1 MTNHPDPENPTI
13 QEQQPLVVSQFM
25 HLGLE
30 TCPPDTS
37 IKVVIRRLN
46 EKNIG
51 SILIED
57 ANEIIGIWTR
67 TDLLKLDLSS
77 RDILDSPISAVM
89 NSPVC
94 RIHKD
99 ELISSA
105 TYLFHKKQFH
115 HLLVVDCDEKPIGVL
130 AESDLVQAQ
139 SCESFLDGISIQELL
154 AGHLFYIEADS
165 QLDKVL
171 SMMAQHKVDAL
182 VVRDDDQLGIVSMRD
197 LMKCFAQKADY
208 QTLQVK
214 DIASWPLISVSQS
227 QSLAYV
233 RQFMIQHKFHHIGV
247 EDEQGQLLDLISFS
261 ELLYR
266 IEENFYY
273 QASISIK
280 EKEQRILEAETLYR
294 DLLSTSL
301 NGIIIYQGN
310 EIAFANHS
318 IHQLLGYEDNA
329 LLESCLLK
337 LIPDAQQDRFIQR
350 LQKIDQHH
358 LDFIEQTILCQD
370 GSEVRV
376 EMTHKPITYHAEPA
390 HLIVVNDLSFRQE
403 SERFQMLTRS
413 VFDNAG
419 EGILVTDIH
428 NRFVVVNKKFEEIT
442 GYSQEEVLGKNP
454 ALLSSGQQSSLFYQ
468 AMWQEL
474 SEKDT
479 WQGEIWNRKKDGTIY
494 PEWLTINAVK
504 DKEGR
509 LLHYVGLMKDLSQ
522 EKATEQEITRLSFY
536 DILTGLPNIS
546 LFKNRLQQSIQ
557 MSVHES
563 SQVALLIVDIA
574 RFKMIN
580 DAIGY
585 EHGDQLLK
593 GVAQRLNQLLDAEDS
608 VARLGADNFLIL
620 MESFQ
625 HKQDV
630 SNFAE
635 EIMEAFLTPFQVEG
649 HEHVLDIKIGVAL
662 SAEDGDTALDLMKSA
677 DEALFEAK
685 KLPHSGYAYHS
696 SELATTTSEY
706 FFYEKALRQAIE
718 NHELIAYY
726 QPQIVFETN
735 RVVAAEALVRW
746 IHPEIG
752 VISPNKFIGIAES
765 TGLIIPLGREILF
778 QACQQWLAWQRQGL
792 TLERISVNVSTVQLM
807 HRDFVQSVAQVLEET
822 GLDPKHLEL
831 EVTESFL
838 LQNEQEGIAVLHAL
852 KALGLSLSMDDFG
865 TGFSSLSYLKKLPLD
880 QLKIDQSFIRSL
892 PDDKEDLA
900 IVDAIIAVGL
910 AVEVEV
916 IAEGVETEA
925 QMAYLHNKG
934 CQLGQ
939 GYGFSPPIKQE
950 DFVQWCQSFHS

>member
-1 MTNHPDPENPTI
+1 MTDHPDPEIKTTLG
-13 QEQQPLVVSQFM
+13 QQPLVVSQFM
-25 HLGLE
+25 HMGLE
-30 TCPPDTS
+30 TCAPDTC
-37 IKVVIRRLN
+37 IKTVISYLN
-46 EKNIG
+46 EKKIG

-57 ANEIIGIWTR
+57 AGEIVGIWTR
-67 TDLLKLDLSS
+67 SDLLKLDLFSA
-77 RDILDSPISAVM
+77 DILENPISSVM

-115 HLLVVDCDEKPIGVL
+115 HLLVVDCDETPIGVL

-139 SCESFLDGISIQELL
+139 SCDAFLDGITIQELL
-154 AGHLFYIEADS
+154 AGHLFYIQADS
-165 QLDKVL
+165 GLDQVL
-171 SMMAQHKVDAL
+171 SMMSEHNVDAL
-182 VVRDDDQLGIVSMRD
+182 VVKDVDQLGIVSMRD
-197 LMKCFAQKADY
+197 LLKCFAQQTDY
-208 QTLQVK
+208 QTLKVK
-214 DIASWPLISVSQS
+214 DIASWPLISVSHS
-227 QSLAYV
+227 QSLSSV
-233 RQFMIQHKFHHIGV
+233 RQFMIQHNFHHIGV
-247 EDEQGQLLDLISFS
+247 EDEKGKLLDLISFS
-261 ELLYR
+261 ELLHR
-266 IEENFYY
+266 IEENFYF
-273 QASISIK
+273 QASLSIK

-294 DLLSTSL
+294 DLLSMSL
-301 NGIIIYQGN
+301 NGIIIYQDDK
-310 EIAFANHS
+310 IAFANHA

-329 LLESCLLK
+329 LLESCLLN
-337 LIPDAQQDRFIQR
+337 LIPPAHQTLFMQR
-350 LQKIDQHH
+350 LQEIDQHH
-358 LDFIEQTILCQD
+358 PDFIEQTILSQN

-390 HLIVVNDLSFRQE
+390 HLIVVNDLSFRKE

-442 GYSQEEVLGKNP
+442 GYRQEEVIGKNP
-454 ALLSSGQQSSLFYQ
+454 SILSSGQQSILFYQ

-474 SEKDT
+474 NDKDT
-479 WQGEIWNRKKDGTIY
+479 WQGEVLNRKKDGTIY

-509 LLHYVGLMKDLSQ
+509 LLHYVGLMNDLSQ
-522 EKATEQEITRLSFY
+522 QKATEQEINRLSFY
-536 DILTGLPNIS
+536 DILTGLPNVS

-563 SQVALLIVDIA
+563 NQVALLIVDIA

-620 MESFQ
+620 MESFH

-635 EIMEAFLTPFQVEG
+635 EIINTFLNPFEVEG
-649 HEHVLDIKIGVAL
+649 HEHVLDIKIGIAL
-662 SAEDGDTALDLMKSA
+662 SAEDGDSALDLMKSA

-685 KLPHSGYAYHS
+685 KLPHNGYVYHS

-706 FFYEKALRQAIE
+706 FFYEKALRQAID
-718 NHELIAYY
+718 NNELIAYY

-735 RVVAAEALVRW
+735 QVIGAEALVRW
-746 IHPEIG
+746 IHPEMGI
-752 VISPNKFIGIAES
+752 ISPVKFIGIAES

-778 QACQQWLAWQRQGL
+778 QACQQWLAWQKQGL
-792 TLERISVNVSTVQLM
+792 SLERISVNVSTVQLM
-807 HRDFVQSVAQVLEET
+807 HQGFVQSVAQVLEET
-822 GLDPKHLEL
+822 GLDPKYLEL

-852 KALGLSLSMDDFG
+852 KALGISLSMDDFG

-892 PDDKEDLA
+892 PHDKEDLA

-910 AVEVEV
+910 AVNVEV

-925 QMAYLHNKG
+925 QMKYLHNKG

-950 DFVQWCQSFHS
+950 DFLQWCQTFQS

>member
-1 MTNHPDPENPTI
+1 MKHHPDPETRTT
-13 QEQQPLVVSQFM
+13 QGQQPLVVSQFM
-25 HLGLE
+25 HIGLE
-30 TCPPDTS
+30 TCTPDTC
-37 IKVVIRRLN
+37 IKDVIGRLS

-51 SILIED
+51 SILIEESG
-57 ANEIIGIWTR
+57 EIVGIWTR
-67 TDLLKLDLSS
+67 TDLLKLDFSLP
-77 RDILDSPISAVM
+77 DILKAPIRSVM

-115 HLLVVDCDEKPIGVL
+115 HLLVVDCDEVPVGVL

-154 AGHLFYIEADS
+154 AGHLYFIQADRG
-165 QLDKVL
+165 LDDVL
-171 SMMAQHKVDAL
+171 SMMSKHKVDAL
-182 VVRDDDQLGIVSMRD
+182 VVEDADQLGIVSMRD
-197 LMKCFAQKADY
+197 LFKCFAQQTDY
-208 QTLQVK
+208 NTLKVK
-214 DIASWPLISVSQS
+214 DIASWPLISVLQS
-227 QSLAYV
+227 QSLSYV

-247 EDEQGQLLDLISFS
+247 EDENGKLLDLISFS
-261 ELLYR
+261 ELLHR

-273 QASISIK
+273 QASLSIK

-294 DLLSTSL
+294 DLLSMSL
-301 NGIIIYQGN
+301 NGIIIYQDD
-310 EIAFANHS
+310 EIAFANHAV
-318 IHQLLGYEDNA
+318 HQLLGYEDNA
-329 LLESCLLK
+329 LLGSCLLK
-337 LIPDAQQDRFIQR
+337 LIPDIQQSRFLKR
-350 LQKIDQHH
+350 LQQIDQHH
-358 LDFIEQTILCQD
+358 PDFIEQTILCQD
-370 GSEVRV
+370 GSEVMV

-454 ALLSSGQQSSLFYQ
+454 SILSSGQQSTLFYQ

-479 WQGEIWNRKKDGTIY
+479 WQGEIWNRKKDGTMY

-504 DKEGR
+504 DKQGR
-509 LLHYVGLMKDLSQ
+509 LLHYVGLMNDLSQ
-522 EKATEQEITRLSFY
+522 QKATEQEITRLSFY

-557 MSVHES
+557 MSVHEAN
-563 SQVALLIVDIA
+563 QVALLIVDIA

-593 GVAQRLNQLLDAEDS
+593 GVAQRLTQLLDAEDS

-625 HKQDV
+625 SKQDV
-630 SNFAE
+630 SHFAE
-635 EIMEAFLTPFQVEG
+635 EIMNAFSLPFEVEG

-662 SAEDGDTALDLMKSA
+662 SSIDGDTALDLMKSA

-685 KLPHSGYAYHS
+685 KLPHSGYVYHS
-696 SELATTTSEY
+696 SELAATTSEY
-706 FFYEKALRQAIE
+706 FFYEKALRQAID
-718 NHELIAYY
+718 NQELVAYY
-726 QPQIVFETN
+726 QPQIVLETN
-735 RVVAAEALVRW
+735 QVVGAEALVRW
-746 IHPEIG
+746 IHPEMG
-752 VISPNKFIGIAES
+752 VISPAKFIGIAES
-765 TGLIIPLGREILF
+765 TGLIIPLGREILL
-778 QACQQWLAWQRQGL
+778 QACQQWLAWQQQGL

-807 HRDFVQSVAQVLEET
+807 HSGFVLSVAQVLEET

-892 PDDKEDLA
+892 PHDKEDLA

-910 AVEVEV
+910 AVGVEV

-925 QMAYLHNKG
+925 QMKYLHKKG

-939 GYGFSPPIKQE
+939 GYGFSRPIQQQE
-950 DFVQWCQSFHS
+950 FLQWCQTFHS